1 MTLTFDLEIWFK
13 VTVHP
18 LPDRYSEG
26 HKMNTAVCNVDFMGY
41 VHVHV

>member
-26 HKMNTAVCNVDFMGY
+26 HPQMSQNEHSCMQCGF
-41 VHVHV
+41 